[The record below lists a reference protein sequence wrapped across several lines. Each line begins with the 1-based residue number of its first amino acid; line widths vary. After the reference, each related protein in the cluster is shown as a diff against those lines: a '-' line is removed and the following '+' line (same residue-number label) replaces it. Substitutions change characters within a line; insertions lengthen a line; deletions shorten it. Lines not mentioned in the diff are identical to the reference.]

1 MKPYYSKYIKEV
13 EEYYSKNYKRYHSIH
28 HIQRLFDIY
37 FRFRDKFLE
46 EFPNLNEDDL
56 FEAIA
61 WHDSVYIIGGELN
74 EEFSAQLYAKHMLDK
89 GSVARGSV
97 YNAILST
104 KIGTEVF
111 IGDIEKVLH
120 DLDWSSFSDYYH
132 IFKKFSEQILFE
144 ATYDELYTVKTVK
157 ENQLK
162 FYKSYLNKDI
172 YVTKTFRA
180 GNEVARK
187 NIELIVKQ
195 LTSELEEMK

>member
-1 MKPYYSKYIKEV
+1 MKSYYSKYINEV
-13 EEYYSKNYKRYHSIH
+13 EEYYSKNYKKYHSIH

-104 KIGTEVF
+104 KIGTEVS

-120 DLDWSSFSDYYH
+120 DLDWSYFSDYYH

-144 ATYDELYTVKTVK
+144 ATYDELYTVNTVK

-172 YVTKTFRA
+172 YVTKTFSEF
-180 GNEVARK
+180 NEIAKK
-187 NIELIVKQ
+187 NIKLIVEQ
-195 LTSELEEMK
+195 LKKELNEMR

>member
-1 MKPYYSKYIKEV
+1 MKSYYSKYINEV
-13 EEYYSKNYKRYHSIH
+13 EEYYSKNYKKYHSIH

-104 KIGTEVF
+104 KIGTEVS

-120 DLDWSSFSDYYH
+120 DLDWSYFSDYYH

-172 YVTKTFRA
+172 YVTKTFSEF
-180 GNEVARK
+180 NEIAKK
-187 NIELIVKQ
+187 NIKLIVEQ
-195 LTSELEEMK
+195 LKKELNEMR

>member
-1 MKPYYSKYIKEV
+1 MKSYYSKYINEV
-13 EEYYSKNYKRYHSIH
+13 EEYYSKNYKKYHSIH

-104 KIGTEVF
+104 KIGTEVS
-111 IGDIEKVLH
+111 IVDIEKVLH
-120 DLDWSSFSDYYH
+120 DLDWSYFSDYYH

-172 YVTKTFRA
+172 YVTKTFSEF
-180 GNEVARK
+180 NEIAKK
-187 NIELIVKQ
+187 NIKLIVEQ
-195 LTSELEEMK
+195 LKKELNEMR